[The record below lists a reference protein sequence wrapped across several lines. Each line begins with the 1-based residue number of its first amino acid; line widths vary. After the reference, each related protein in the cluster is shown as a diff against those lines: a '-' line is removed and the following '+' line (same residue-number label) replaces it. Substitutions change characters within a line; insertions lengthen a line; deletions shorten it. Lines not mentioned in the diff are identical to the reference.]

1 MDITQL
7 KSFLV
12 LADQLHYG
20 RAAAALHLSQPA
32 LTKQIQRLEEDLGS
46 PLFERGTRGTRLSA
60 FGEQWLQE
68 ARHVNRKLD
77 GLLTFGRKMAQGETG
92 RIRIGFGYHSLEL
105 VPSAVVKLR
114 EKAPG
119 IQISIQDMS
128 TAEQLS
134 ALDRG
139 KLDLAFV
146 RLPVAN
152 NENYQSLPAIED
164 RMALV
169 TPASFSRKK
178 RLTLAD
184 VHDQPFVTI
193 SQLRSPGFFGHM
205 LALCAKHGFHPR
217 IVQQVSEF
225 PTALALARAGMG
237 VTMIPESY
245 WSSDYKSLKM
255 HRIAARDSKW
265 KVGALWRRGDPNPA
279 LHRFL
284 DTLKSSLKP
293 PSRTDSFR

>member
-1 MDITQL
+1 MEISQL

-46 PLFERGTRGTRLSA
+46 PLFERGTQGTRLSA
-60 FGEQWLQE
+60 FGQQWLQE
-68 ARHVNRKLD
+68 ARQVDRRLD
-77 GLLTFGRKMAQGETG
+77 GLIDFGRKMTQGETG
-92 RIRIGFGYHSLEL
+92 RVRIGFGYHSLEL
-105 VPSAVVKLR
+105 VPSVVVKLR
-114 EKAPG
+114 EEAPG
-119 IQISIQDMS
+119 IQISIRDMS

-134 ALDRG
+134 DLNAG

-146 RLPVAN
+146 RLPIAN
-152 NENYQSLPAIED
+152 SENYQSLPAIED

-169 TPASFSRKK
+169 TAYAFSDKK
-178 RLTLAD
+178 RLKLAD
-184 VHDQPFVTI
+184 VSDQPFVSI

-205 LALCAKHGFHPR
+205 LTLCAKHGFHPR

-245 WSSDYKSLKM
+245 WNSDYKSLKI
-255 HRIAARDSKW
+255 HRIAATDSKW
-265 KVGALWRRGDPNPA
+265 KVGALWRRGDSNPA

-284 DTLKSSLKP
+284 DTLKSFL
-293 PSRTDSFR
+293 

>member
-1 MDITQL
+1 MEIAQL

-12 LADQLHYG
+12 LAEQLHYG

-32 LTKQIQRLEEDLGS
+32 LTKQIQRLEEDLGGA
-46 PLFERGTRGTRLSA
+46 LFERGTQGTRLSA

-68 ARHVNRKLD
+68 ARQVNQKLD
-77 GLLTFGRKMAQGETG
+77 GLLDRGRQIALGETG

-105 VPSAVVKLR
+105 VPSVVVKLR
-114 EKAPG
+114 DRAPG
-119 IQISIQDMS
+119 IQISLRDMS
-128 TAEQLS
+128 TAEQLA
-134 ALDRG
+134 ALEEG

-146 RLPVAN
+146 RVPIAN
-152 NENYQSLPAIED
+152 HSDYESLPAIED

-169 TPASFSRKK
+169 TARSQTGGKK
-178 RLTLAD
+178 LKLAD
-184 VHDQPFVTI
+184 VRDQAFVTI
-193 SQLRSPGFFGHM
+193 SKLRSPGFFGHM

-225 PTALALARAGMG
+225 PTALALTRAGMG

-245 WSSDYKSLKM
+245 WNSDYKSLQI
-255 HRIAARDSKW
+255 HRIAAADSKW
-265 KVGALWRRGDPNPA
+265 KVGALWRRGDRNPA

-284 DTLKSSLKP
+284 EALKTFL
-293 PSRTDSFR
+293 